1 MQDLHNGY
9 ALVSE
14 KVKMINEMLSEYQL
28 QIIEDNSFSLGK
40 NKKLI
45 SNLSNKRKHKLHY
58 QNLKPYLNL
67 GIQLKI
73 IYRLL

>member
-1 MQDLHNGY
+1 
-9 ALVSE
+9 
-14 KVKMINEMLSEYQL
+14 MLSEYQL

>member
-1 MQDLHNGY
+1 MG
-9 ALVSE
+9 E
-14 KVKMINEMLSEYQL
+14 KVKIINEMLSEYQL

-58 QNLKPYLNL
+58 QILKPYLNL